1 MPMSI
6 NKNFIILLLI
16 AGIAV
21 VGVSG
26 YTIYKQASE
35 TRCETC
41 GMLVTPEIKQHIDIV
56 DGSGTPHYACCQ
68 ACMLR
73 LLDPNKG
80 YSTLHIETY
89 CDYYGPDYKITIDCT
104 QNGNNTVTTPNTAV
118 ILLGGKIVASCANN
132 RIAYNTTASDRLIA
146 DGYSA
151 YTMSWQRSPL
161 PQGTP
166 IIPVAM
172 VAKTMAQKGISYTP
186 PSLTAPLLLGGFGV
200 FVLIV
205 SGFTLRKYE

>member
-1 MPMSI
+1 MDIKKS
-6 NKNFIILLLI
+6 FSILLLI
-16 AGIAV
+16 ASVAV

-26 YTIYKQASE
+26 YTIYKQTSE
-35 TRCETC
+35 THCEAC
-41 GMLVTPEIKQHIDIV
+41 GMLVTPEIKQHIVIV
-56 DGSGTPHYACCQ
+56 DGSGESHYACCQ

-89 CDYYGPDYKITIDCT
+89 CDYYGPEYKITIDST
-104 QNGNNTVTTPNTAV
+104 QNGNNTVTTPDTAV
-118 ILLGGKIVASCANN
+118 ILLGGKVVASCANN
-132 RIAYNTTASDRLIA
+132 RIAYNKTASDRLIS

-151 YTMSWQRSPL
+151 YTMSWQRNPL

-166 IIPVAM
+166 VIPVAM

-186 PSLTAPLLLGGFGV
+186 PSLTFPLLLGGFGV
-200 FVLIV
+200 LVLIV
-205 SGFTLRKYE
+205 SGFTLRRYQ